1 MSSLFEFR
9 GEGIAQVATEGHR
22 SYVGG
27 NDQYWD
33 EIGKLQFEFL
43 RKNGLNENT
52 LLLDIGCGSLRGG
65 CLFINFLAENN
76 YLGIDKEL
84 SLIIL
89 GVANELGIN
98 VYLEKKPEFVVSA
111 EFEFGKFSRIPTMA
125 IAQSLFTHLTLDD
138 IGLCLK
144 NLCEFVHEGFVL
156 FATYFPSETLA
167 TNPSR
172 SHSHACFHYT
182 GNEIEALALRV
193 GFKFENI
200 GDWGHPRGQNIAVF
214 RKL

>member
-1 MSSLFEFR
+1 MFEFR
-9 GEGIAQVATEGHR
+9 EEGIRQVATEGHR

-33 EIGKLQFEFL
+33 EIGRLQFEFL
-43 RKNGLNENT
+43 LKNGLTEDT
-52 LLLDIGCGSLRGG
+52 SLLDIGCGSLRGG
-65 CLFINFLAENN
+65 CLFINFLAEKN

-89 GVANELGIN
+89 GVANELGIEA
-98 VYLEKKPEFVVSA
+98 YLEKKPEFVISA
-111 EFEFGKFSRIPTMA
+111 EFEFVKFSRIPTMA

-138 IGLCLK
+138 IGICLK
-144 NLCEFVHEGFVL
+144 NLREFVHKGFVL

-167 TNPSR
+167 SNPSR

-182 GNEIEALALRV
+182 VSEIWALAQRA
-193 GFKFENI
+193 GFEFENI
-200 GDWGHPRGQNIAVF
+200 GDWGHPRGQHIAAF
-214 RKL
+214 KKL

>member
-1 MSSLFEFR
+1 MFEFR
-9 GEGIAQVATEGHR
+9 EEGIRQVATEGHR

-33 EIGKLQFEFL
+33 EIGRLQFEFL
-43 RKNGLNENT
+43 LKNGLT
-52 LLLDIGCGSLRGG
+52 KDTPFLDIGCGSLRGG
-65 CLFINFLAENN
+65 CLFINFLAEKN
-76 YLGIDKEL
+76 YLGVDKEL

-89 GVANELGIN
+89 GVANELGIE
-98 VYLEKKPEFVVSA
+98 VYLEKKPEFVISA
-111 EFEFGKFSRIPTMA
+111 EFEFVKFSRIPTMA

-144 NLCEFVHEGFVL
+144 NLREFVHEGFVL
-156 FATYFPSETLA
+156 FATYFPSEILA
-167 TNPSR
+167 SNPSR

-182 GNEIEALALRV
+182 VNEIGALAQRT
-193 GFKFENI
+193 GFEFENI
-200 GDWGHPRGQNIAVF
+200 GDWGHPRGQHIAAF

>member
-1 MSSLFEFR
+1 MFEFR
-9 GEGIAQVATEGHR
+9 EEGIIQVATEGHR

-33 EIGKLQFEFL
+33 EIGRLQFEFL
-43 RKNGLNENT
+43 LKNGLNEGT
-52 LLLDIGCGSLRGG
+52 VLLDIGCGSLRGG

-89 GVANELGIN
+89 GVASELGID
-98 VYLEKKPEFVVSA
+98 VYLEKKPEFVVSG
-111 EFEFGKFSRIPTMA
+111 EFEFSKFSRTPTMA

-138 IGLCLK
+138 IGFCLK
-144 NLCEFVHEGFVL
+144 NLREFVHEGFVL
-156 FATYFPSETLA
+156 FATYFPSEMPA
-167 TNPSR
+167 SNPLK

-182 GNEIEALALRV
+182 VGEISALAQRA

-200 GDWGHPRGQNIAVF
+200 GDWGHPRGQHIAAF